1 MRPEL
6 LDLPRGWP
14 HHIVKIADLLDE
26 HRPLVCVE
34 LGTYCGASAIA
45 IARMIRPWGGR
56 LTCVDTWAAGPTP
69 GYPSMMMECVDNMIK
84 AGIMASVSLVPATTV
99 DVALHWVGGVDF
111 LYVDAGHYYEE
122 VLADLEA
129 WWPKLE
135 VGGLIC
141 GDDYDLPGWDGVKQA
156 WDEFEQKY
164 DQKFEKFATEN
175 TEPPGMKLVW
185 GVKR

>member
-1 MRPEL
+1 VRSEL

-69 GYPSMMMECVDNMIK
+69 GYPSMMMECADNMIK
-84 AGIMASVSLVPATTV
+84 AGVMASVSLVPATTV

-156 WDEFEQKY
+156 WDEFEKKY
-164 DQKFEKFATEN
+164 DQQFERFATEN

-185 GVKR
+185 GIKR